1 MHPHLPLRII
11 KLGGSLLSL
20 DDLSQRFHS
29 WLESQPPAR
38 NLVVVGGGETVEA
51 IRELDAIHRFPAV
64 LTHWVC
70 VDLMSVTASLASEL
84 LGLGEPISNG
94 QTLRDFLLEA
104 NRDRL
109 IACIQ
114 PPAYYSPAI
123 AERTNCELPESW
135 ECTSDSISA
144 WLATSLAAD
153 QLVLLKSTENEFGS
167 SGRLSSEQIRA
178 LADRGAVDPV
188 FPEASKHLK
197 DVRVV
202 NLRFPG

>member
-1 MHPHLPLRII
+1 MYPHVPLRII

-20 DDLSQRFHS
+20 DDLSQRFYT

-38 NLVVVGGGETVEA
+38 NLIVVGGGEAVEA
-51 IRELDAIHRFPAV
+51 IRELDAIHRFPAS
-64 LTHWVC
+64 LTHWIC
-70 VDLMSVTASLASEL
+70 VDLMAVTASLASEL
-84 LGLGEPISNG
+84 LGLGEPISNE
-94 QTLRDFLLEA
+94 QTLRDFLLET
-104 NRDRL
+104 NREGL

-114 PPAYYSPAI
+114 PPAYYSPSI
-123 AERTNCELPESW
+123 AEQTSCELPESW

-153 QLVLLKSTENEFGS
+153 QLVLLKSMENEFDS
-167 SGRLSSEQIRA
+167 SSPLSSEQIRV

-188 FPEASKHLK
+188 FPEASKQIG

-202 NLRFPG
+202 NLRFPR